1 MNTILGIIIFLST
14 FWSAVSLARKFAA
27 GNRIFVICLGAVLF
41 FSLVVVN
48 SRILSLFDALN
59 SYLGWI
65 SLTALSGGLCFI
77 VGKWTRPTMVGLR
90 PVSILEDFW
99 TWFMDGGRLSKIA
112 VFFSAYFVFVMGVQ
126 LLDILILAPSQ
137 WDSFTYIMP
146 RVLFY
151 LQHGNFNPY
160 PTNDLPQIAHVTGW
174 SQIQAFGLIATGR
187 SEIGFS
193 IFSLVLFCVG
203 LLATMELGRIL
214 SGKPLG
220 GWIAG
225 FVYATSVNVINL
237 SSTPQSDMPIA
248 GFLACGILGL
258 IVWIDK
264 LRSGDKNASSLVFSG
279 IVAGSFAL
287 AAVMKA
293 SALLALAGCVPL
305 ILLLVWRLQSSKSQ
319 NRSSKTIF
327 QLVAGV
333 CVAMIIFL
341 CGGYYSNYKN
351 FGHPLGS
358 EEWRAEHEFSN
369 VPINER
375 IVEGTKNLA
384 RYLTHFLSFDGFYS
398 GPPGVKNS
406 PIRRLQRATSHGAN
420 AVLDLLG
427 LDLEESKYSR
437 VPFKYFT
444 EWPPK
449 PISNSDLTYPGIFFI
464 ISLVLVFPA
473 WWKNRIRIPCNLLAL
488 ALLSAAVL
496 YLLLQSF
503 LALYDPWRGRS
514 FSNLVVMLAPICGL
528 LAFSMGKLPKSV
540 LGAILLLGIIQ
551 GTSAIVFRDSGP
563 LIALK
568 EGQSTIFNPG
578 DRASQYARFLDLMA
592 PPNAHELKSSLRNYF
607 WLLPESPKLATTIE
621 GGQLIYPFLFNAKNI
636 EYFKSEKDISIEKFD
651 AALFGKSGALGDGNT
666 IKIGSELNLWRN
678 QNSFSQRDIEDFD
691 PFFGLEKY
699 SGIGQVE
706 GPYGKNGH
714 SFRLMT
720 SSQAE
725 LQFKPIAEQSTLFLE
740 VSSVEVPNQI
750 KVFVDEKL
758 LGEIKLIKKGETYK
772 FSCDLDTTKKEVI
785 KIDLNASNG
794 FDDKNQARAIF
805 GFFYKA
811 LLMPKLNSKF

>member
-1 MNTILGIIIFLST
+1 MNTILGGIIFLAA
-14 FWSAVSLARKFAA
+14 FWSAISLARKFAA
-27 GNRIFVICLGAVLF
+27 GNRIFVICLGTVLF
-41 FSLVVVN
+41 FSLVVFN

-59 SYLGWI
+59 SYIGWV
-65 SLTALSGGLCFI
+65 SLMVLSGGLCFI
-77 VGKWTRPTMVGLR
+77 AGKWIRPAMVGLR
-90 PVSILEDFW
+90 SVSILEEFW
-99 TWFMDGGRLSKIA
+99 IWFMDGGRLSKLA
-112 VFFSAYFVFVMGVQ
+112 LFFSAYFGFIIGVQ

-151 LQHGNFNPY
+151 LQHGNLNPY
-160 PTNDLPQIAHVTGW
+160 PTNDLSQIAHVTGW
-174 SQIQAFGLIATGR
+174 SQIQAFGLIATGW

-193 IFSLVLFCVG
+193 IFSLVLFGVG
-203 LLATMELGRIL
+203 LLATMESGRIL

-264 LRSGDKNASSLVFSG
+264 VRSEDENSSSLVFSG

-293 SALLALAGCVPL
+293 SALLALAGCAPL
-305 ILLLVWRLQSSKSQ
+305 ILLLAWRLSSSKSK
-319 NRSSKTIF
+319 NRFAKTIF
-327 QLVAGV
+327 QVVAGAG
-333 CVAMIIFL
+333 VAIVIFL

-358 EEWRAEHEFSN
+358 KKWRAEHEFSN

-375 IVEGTKNLA
+375 IVEGSKNLA

-406 PIRRLQRATSHGAN
+406 PIRRLQRATSHGAK
-420 AVLDLLG
+420 VVFDLLG
-427 LDLEESKYSR
+427 LDLEESRYSR
-437 VPFKYFT
+437 EPFNYFT

-449 PISNSDLTYPGIFFI
+449 PISNSEFSYSGI
-464 ISLVLVFPA
+464 VF
-473 WWKNRIRIPCNLLAL
+473 LLAMAL
-488 ALLSAAVL
+488 TLLVWRWNCRRVTCNTLGIAIVACALL
-496 YLLLQSF
+496 YFFLQSF
-503 LALYDPWRGRS
+503 LAMYDPWRGRS
-514 FSNLVVMLAPICGL
+514 FSNLVVMLAPVCGI
-528 LAFSMGKLPKSV
+528 LAYASGPFWKSALACLV
-540 LGAILLLGIIQ
+540 FLGTLQ
-551 GTSAIVFRDSGP
+551 GASAIFFRDSGP

-568 EGQSTIFNPG
+568 DGQSTIFSPG
-578 DRASQYARFLDLMA
+578 DRASQYVRAWNVIA
-592 PPNAHELKSSLRNYF
+592 PPLAQDLKLALGNYF
-607 WLLPESPKLATTIE
+607 WLLPENPKLATTIE

-758 LGEIKLIKKGETYK
+758 LGEIKLIKNGETYK

-785 KIDLNASNG
+785 KIYLNASNG
-794 FDDKNQARAIF
+794 FDDKNQARTIF

-811 LLMPKLNSKF
+811 FLMPKLNSKF